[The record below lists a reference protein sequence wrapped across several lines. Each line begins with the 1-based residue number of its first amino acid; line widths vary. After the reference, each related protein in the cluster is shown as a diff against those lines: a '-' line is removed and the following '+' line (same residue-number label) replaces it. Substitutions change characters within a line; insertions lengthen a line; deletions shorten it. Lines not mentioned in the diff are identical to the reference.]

1 MLFRENVS
9 EHQAGAAMLTYTM
22 DIEKRSTWFRSTPS
36 ETGRSLPFFC
46 TEAGTFYA
54 RERFVTERSHKDAY
68 LVFYTLGGAGII
80 EQGGQSVTLGQNQ
93 ALLMDCRAPQ
103 RYVTDPVCHH
113 WYHLWAHVNGAGA
126 DAISQAM
133 GLPKLQPVSLPLAD
147 VKPIFET
154 IFENMK
160 KEGYIESLTTSLAV
174 DKLLTSIALAPDS
187 RGSFVEFDA
196 VSVARRYM
204 EEHYAED
211 LHVDDVAREAA
222 ISTSQLIRLFKRQLG
237 TTPHS
242 YLLRYRITQAKELL
256 AETTLPVATIAR
268 QVGFASESNFSYRFG
283 EMCGQSPS
291 AYRAGAPRLYR
302 EVQPG

>member
-1 MLFRENVS
+1 
-9 EHQAGAAMLTYTM
+9 MLTYTM

-80 EQGGQSVTLGQNQ
+80 EQEGQSVTLGQNQ

-103 RYVTDPVCHH
+103 RYVTDPVRHH

-147 VKPIFET
+147 VRPIFET

-174 DKLLTSIALAPDS
+174 DRLLTSIALAPDS

-256 AETTLPVATIAR
+256 AETTIPVATIAR

>member
-1 MLFRENVS
+1 
-9 EHQAGAAMLTYTM
+9 MLTYTM

-103 RYVTDPVCHH
+103 RYATDPVRHH

-174 DKLLTSIALAPDS
+174 DRLLTSIALAPDS

-256 AETTLPVATIAR
+256 AETTIPVATIAR

>member
-1 MLFRENVS
+1 
-9 EHQAGAAMLTYTM
+9 MLTYTM

-93 ALLMDCRAPQ
+93 ALLMDCRTPQ
-103 RYVTDPVCHH
+103 RYVTDPVRHH

-174 DKLLTSIALAPDS
+174 DRLLTSIALAPDS

-256 AETTLPVATIAR
+256 AETTIPVATIAR

>member
-1 MLFRENVS
+1 
-9 EHQAGAAMLTYTM
+9 MLTYTM

-103 RYVTDPVCHH
+103 RYVTDPVRHH

-256 AETTLPVATIAR
+256 AETSLPVATIAR

>member
-1 MLFRENVS
+1 
-9 EHQAGAAMLTYTM
+9 MLTYTM
-22 DIEKRSTWFRSTPS
+22 DIEKRSTWFRAPPS

-103 RYVTDPVCHH
+103 RYVTDPVRHH

-174 DKLLTSIALAPDS
+174 DRLLTSIALAPDS

-256 AETTLPVATIAR
+256 AETTIPVATIAR

>member
-1 MLFRENVS
+1 
-9 EHQAGAAMLTYTM
+9 MLTYTM

-54 RERFVTERSHKDAY
+54 RERFVTERSYKDAY

-103 RYVTDPVCHH
+103 RYAIDPVRHH

-133 GLPKLQPVSLPLAD
+133 ELPKLQPVSLPLAD

-160 KEGYIESLTTSLAV
+160 KEGSIESLTTSLAV

>member
-1 MLFRENVS
+1 
-9 EHQAGAAMLTYTM
+9 MLTYTM

-80 EQGGQSVTLGQNQ
+80 EQEGQSVTLGQNQ

-103 RYVTDPVCHH
+103 RYVTDPVRHH

-147 VKPIFET
+147 VRPIFET

-174 DKLLTSIALAPDS
+174 DRLLTSIALAPDS

>member
-1 MLFRENVS
+1 
-9 EHQAGAAMLTYTM
+9 MLTYTM

-80 EQGGQSVTLGQNQ
+80 EQEGQSVTLGQNQ
-93 ALLMDCRAPQ
+93 ALLMDCRTPQ
-103 RYVTDPVCHH
+103 RYVTDPVRHH
-113 WYHLWAHVNGAGA
+113 GYHLWAHVNGAGA

-256 AETTLPVATIAR
+256 AETTIPVATIAR

>member
-1 MLFRENVS
+1 
-9 EHQAGAAMLTYTM
+9 MLTYTM

-46 TEAGTFYA
+46 MEAGTFYA

-80 EQGGQSVTLGQNQ
+80 EQEGQSVTLGQNQ

-103 RYVTDPVCHH
+103 RYVTDSVRHH

-211 LHVDDVAREAA
+211 LHVDDVARVAA

-256 AETTLPVATIAR
+256 AETTIPVATIAR

-291 AYRAGAPRLYR
+291 AYRADAPRLYR

>member
-1 MLFRENVS
+1 
-9 EHQAGAAMLTYTM
+9 MLTYTM

-80 EQGGQSVTLGQNQ
+80 EQEGQSVTLGQNQ
-93 ALLMDCRAPQ
+93 ALLMDCRTPQ
-103 RYVTDPVCHH
+103 RYVTDPVRHH

-174 DKLLTSIALAPDS
+174 NRLLTSIALAPDS

-242 YLLRYRITQAKELL
+242 YLLRYRITQAKALL
-256 AETTLPVATIAR
+256 AETTIPVATIAR

>member
-1 MLFRENVS
+1 
-9 EHQAGAAMLTYTM
+9 MLTYTM

-93 ALLMDCRAPQ
+93 ALLMDCRTPQ
-103 RYVTDPVCHH
+103 RYVTDPVRHH

>member
-1 MLFRENVS
+1 
-9 EHQAGAAMLTYTM
+9 MLTYTM

-80 EQGGQSVTLGQNQ
+80 EQEGQSVTLGQNQ
-93 ALLMDCRAPQ
+93 ALLMDCRTPQ
-103 RYVTDPVCHH
+103 RYVTDPVRHH

-204 EEHYAED
+204 EEHFAED

-256 AETTLPVATIAR
+256 AETTLPVSTIAG

-302 EVQPG
+302 EIQPG

>member
-1 MLFRENVS
+1 
-9 EHQAGAAMLTYTM
+9 MLTYTM

-103 RYVTDPVCHH
+103 RYVTDPVRHH

-174 DKLLTSIALAPDS
+174 DRLLTSIALAPDS

-256 AETTLPVATIAR
+256 AETTIPVATIAR

>member
-1 MLFRENVS
+1 
-9 EHQAGAAMLTYTM
+9 MLTYTM

-103 RYVTDPVCHH
+103 RYVTDPVRHH

-187 RGSFVEFDA
+187 RGSFIEFDA

>member
-1 MLFRENVS
+1 
-9 EHQAGAAMLTYTM
+9 MLTYTM

-103 RYVTDPVCHH
+103 RYVTDPVRHH

-174 DKLLTSIALAPDS
+174 DRLLTSIALAPDS
-187 RGSFVEFDA
+187 RGSFIEFDA

>member
-1 MLFRENVS
+1 
-9 EHQAGAAMLTYTM
+9 MLTYTM

-80 EQGGQSVTLGQNQ
+80 EQEGQSVTLGQNQ
-93 ALLMDCRAPQ
+93 ALLMDCRTPQ
-103 RYVTDPVCHH
+103 RYVTDPVRHH

-174 DKLLTSIALAPDS
+174 DRLLTSIALAPDS

-237 TTPHS
+237 TTPHR

-256 AETTLPVATIAR
+256 AETTIPVATIAR

>member
-1 MLFRENVS
+1 
-9 EHQAGAAMLTYTM
+9 MLTYTM

-80 EQGGQSVTLGQNQ
+80 EQEGQSVTLGQNQ

-103 RYVTDPVCHH
+103 RYVTDPVRHH

>member
-1 MLFRENVS
+1 
-9 EHQAGAAMLTYTM
+9 MLTYTM
-22 DIEKRSTWFRSTPS
+22 DIEKRSFWLRATPS

-54 RERFVTERSHKDAY
+54 RERFTTERSHKEAY
-68 LVFYTLGGAGII
+68 LIFYTLGGAGII
-80 EQGGQSVTLGQNQ
+80 EQGGQSITLGQNQ
-93 ALLMDCRAPQ
+93 ALLMDCRTPQ
-103 RYVTDPVCHH
+103 RYVTDPVRHH

-147 VKPIFET
+147 VKPMFET

-204 EEHYAED
+204 EEHFAED

-256 AETTLPVATIAR
+256 AETTIPVATIAR

-302 EVQPG
+302 EIQPG

>member
-1 MLFRENVS
+1 
-9 EHQAGAAMLTYTM
+9 MLTYTM

-103 RYVTDPVCHH
+103 RYVTDPVRHH

-256 AETTLPVATIAR
+256 AETTIPVATIAR
-268 QVGFASESNFSYRFG
+268 QVGFASESNFSYHFG

>member
-1 MLFRENVS
+1 
-9 EHQAGAAMLTYTM
+9 MLTYTM

-80 EQGGQSVTLGQNQ
+80 EQEGQSVTLGQNQ
-93 ALLMDCRAPQ
+93 ALLMDCRTPQ
-103 RYVTDPVCHH
+103 RYVTDPVRHH

-302 EVQPG
+302 EIQPG

>member
-1 MLFRENVS
+1 
-9 EHQAGAAMLTYTM
+9 MLTYTM

-103 RYVTDPVCHH
+103 RYVTDPVRHH

-204 EEHYAED
+204 EEHFAED

-256 AETTLPVATIAR
+256 AETTLPVSTIAG

>member
-1 MLFRENVS
+1 
-9 EHQAGAAMLTYTM
+9 MLTYTM

-54 RERFVTERSHKDAY
+54 RERFVTERSHKDAD

-80 EQGGQSVTLGQNQ
+80 EQEGQSVTLGQNQ
-93 ALLMDCRAPQ
+93 ALLMDCRTPQ
-103 RYVTDPVCHH
+103 RYVTDPVRHH

-174 DKLLTSIALAPDS
+174 DRLLTSIALAPDS

-256 AETTLPVATIAR
+256 AETTIPVATIAR

>member
-1 MLFRENVS
+1 
-9 EHQAGAAMLTYTM
+9 MLTYTM
-22 DIEKRSTWFRSTPS
+22 DIEKRSFWLRATPS

-54 RERFVTERSHKDAY
+54 RERFTTERSHKEAY
-68 LVFYTLGGAGII
+68 LIFYTLGGAGII
-80 EQGGQSVTLGQNQ
+80 EQGGQSITLGQNQ
-93 ALLMDCRAPQ
+93 ALLMDCRTPQ
-103 RYVTDPVCHH
+103 RYVTDPVRHH

-147 VKPIFET
+147 VKPMFET

-204 EEHYAED
+204 EEHFAED

-256 AETTLPVATIAR
+256 AETTIPVATIAR

>member
-1 MLFRENVS
+1 
-9 EHQAGAAMLTYTM
+9 MLTYTM

-80 EQGGQSVTLGQNQ
+80 EQEGQSVTLGQNQ
-93 ALLMDCRAPQ
+93 ALLMDCRTPQ
-103 RYVTDPVCHH
+103 RYVTDPVRHH

-174 DKLLTSIALAPDS
+174 DRLLTSIALAPDS

-256 AETTLPVATIAR
+256 AETTIPVASIAR

>member
-1 MLFRENVS
+1 
-9 EHQAGAAMLTYTM
+9 MLTYTM

-103 RYVTDPVCHH
+103 RYVTDPVRHH

-147 VKPIFET
+147 VRPIFET

-174 DKLLTSIALAPDS
+174 DRLLTSIALAPDS

>member
-1 MLFRENVS
+1 
-9 EHQAGAAMLTYTM
+9 MLTYTM

-80 EQGGQSVTLGQNQ
+80 EQGGQSVALGQNQ

-103 RYVTDPVCHH
+103 RYVTDPVRHH

-256 AETTLPVATIAR
+256 AETTIPVATIAR

>member
-1 MLFRENVS
+1 
-9 EHQAGAAMLTYTM
+9 MLTYTM

-80 EQGGQSVTLGQNQ
+80 EQEGQSVTLGQNQ
-93 ALLMDCRAPQ
+93 ALLMDCRTPQ
-103 RYVTDPVCHH
+103 RYVTDPVRHH

-147 VKPIFET
+147 VKPMFET

-174 DKLLTSIALAPDS
+174 DRLLTSIALAPDS

-256 AETTLPVATIAR
+256 AETTIPVATIAR

>member
-1 MLFRENVS
+1 
-9 EHQAGAAMLTYTM
+9 MLTYTM

-80 EQGGQSVTLGQNQ
+80 EQEGQSVTLGQSQ

-103 RYVTDPVCHH
+103 RYVTDPVRHH

-204 EEHYAED
+204 EEHFAED

-256 AETTLPVATIAR
+256 AETTLPVSTIAG

-302 EVQPG
+302 EIQPG

>member
-1 MLFRENVS
+1 
-9 EHQAGAAMLTYTM
+9 MLTYTM

-103 RYVTDPVCHH
+103 RYVTDPVRHH

-204 EEHYAED
+204 EEHFAED

>member
-1 MLFRENVS
+1 
-9 EHQAGAAMLTYTM
+9 MLTYTM
-22 DIEKRSTWFRSTPS
+22 DIEKRSFWLRATPS

-54 RERFVTERSHKDAY
+54 RERFTTERSHKEAY
-68 LVFYTLGGAGII
+68 LIFYTLGGAGII
-80 EQGGQSVTLGQNQ
+80 EQGGQSITLGQNQ
-93 ALLMDCRAPQ
+93 ALLMDCRTPQ
-103 RYVTDPVCHH
+103 RYVTDPVRHH

-126 DAISQAM
+126 DAISQTM
-133 GLPKLQPVSLPLAD
+133 GLPKLQPVNLPLAD
-147 VKPIFET
+147 AKPIFET

-174 DKLLTSIALAPDS
+174 DKLLTSIALAPDL

-204 EEHYAED
+204 EEHFAED

-256 AETTLPVATIAR
+256 AETTLPVATIAG

-302 EVQPG
+302 EIQPG